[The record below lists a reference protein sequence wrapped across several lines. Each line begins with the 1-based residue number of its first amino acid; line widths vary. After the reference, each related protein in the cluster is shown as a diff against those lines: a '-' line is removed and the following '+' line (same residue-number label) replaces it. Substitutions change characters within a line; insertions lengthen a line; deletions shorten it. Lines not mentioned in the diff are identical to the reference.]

1 MWTTLRT
8 LVCRLP
14 FVLAR
19 RRLDDDMRLEIDAHL
34 ETLTEDFRRQGMSSA
49 EASLAARRQF
59 GSPALLRQDVRE
71 LNSIV
76 WIDHTVQDVRY
87 ALRQLRRQPAFAAI
101 VIVTLALGIGATTA
115 IFSVVEAVLL
125 RPLPYPD
132 AERIVRIFERSAE
145 RTHDTGYQQSLAAV
159 WTRDL
164 PVLRA
169 QVPTLSHVGVFA
181 ELTATVTVEA
191 GDPVRL
197 GGVRVSPAVFD
208 MLGARPA
215 LGRTFLASEEA
226 PSDEPVVVISHS
238 LWQRSFGGRSDV
250 LGRSL
255 TVDGKPFTIVGVMS
269 DAFQFPDGQALFW
282 LPFTLGGRVS
292 RTAPIARI
300 ADGIAIEAAS
310 SNVEA
315 VMQQIRRTEPPAPG
329 ATETSGVP
337 RFELRSIQEHLV
349 GPVRPLIVTLA
360 WAVGFVLL
368 IACVNVANLLLN
380 RNAARRQELALR
392 VALGASHARVVRYAL
407 TETLILATL
416 GGGAGVLFAFGTVS
430 VLRTLGTTLAR
441 RDLTPGVS
449 IPRLDEIH
457 IDATALL
464 FAAGTTLCVGL
475 CVGLLPLIRHTLAR
489 HLAMGMDGLART
501 ANVRSGPSRTGRAM
515 LLVTQ
520 TALATMALIAGGLL
534 AHSFLKLSSVD
545 LGYDPARL
553 LTFTV
558 RSRANAGSVPFF
570 EEVAVRLQALPG
582 VRAAG
587 YAEMLPMVRYR
598 TGGPLTPAQPMP
610 PGTPAPPSPLDM
622 RTVSH
627 DFITAMGMTIVEGRT
642 FRSDDERAVVLNE
655 ALARSGFL
663 GPRALGQRVF
673 VAGHP
678 DPSEVVGIVRDVR
691 QYGLDQEPDPQ
702 VFVDA
707 RQLPLSNPSPYFA
720 VRVEGDPAAL
730 LASAR
735 AAVRELDPAAV
746 IDDVATMQQVV
757 SNALSRPRL
766 FAVLTAAFA
775 VAGAFLAAIGV
786 YGVTAYAVTHRT
798 RELAV
803 RLALG
808 ARPRALLLLIV
819 RHVVAWTLV
828 GLSLGV
834 AGSIALSR
842 YLQGVL
848 FGITPVDPT
857 TFAVV
862 CALFLAIAVLAA
874 LIPARRIAGVDPLL
888 ALRTP

>member
-1 MWTTLRT
+1 
-8 LVCRLP
+8 
-14 FVLAR
+14 
-19 RRLDDDMRLEIDAHL
+19 
-34 ETLTEDFRRQGMSSA
+34 MSSA

-59 GSPALLRQDVRE
+59 GSPALVRQDVRE
-71 LNSIV
+71 MNSIV

-87 ALRQLRRQPAFAAI
+87 ALRQLLRQPVFAGI
-101 VIVTLALGIGATTA
+101 VIVTLALGIGSTTA

-125 RPLPYPD
+125 RPLPYRD
-132 AERIVRIFERSAE
+132 ADRIVRIFEQSAE

-159 WTRDL
+159 WTRDV
-164 PVLRA
+164 PVVRA
-169 QVPTLSHVGVFA
+169 QAPTLSHVGVFS
-181 ELTATVTVEA
+181 ELTATVTPEA
-191 GDPVRL
+191 GDSMRL

-208 MLGARPA
+208 ILGARPA
-215 LGRTFLASEEA
+215 LGRAFLASEEA
-226 PSDEPVVVISHS
+226 PSQELVVVISHS
-238 LWQRSFGGRSDV
+238 LWQRIFGGRSDV

-255 TVDGKPFTIVGVMS
+255 TVDAEPFTVVGVMGE
-269 DAFQFPDGQALFW
+269 AFQFPDGQAQLW
-282 LPFTLGGRVS
+282 LPYTLGGRVS
-292 RTAPIARI
+292 RTAPIARL
-300 ADGIAIEAAS
+300 ADGVAIAAAS

-315 VMQQIRRTEPPAPG
+315 VMQQIRRTEPPSPG
-329 ATETSGVP
+329 APATGGVP

-360 WAVGFVLL
+360 WAVGLVLI
-368 IACVNVANLLLN
+368 IACANVANLLLN

-392 VALGASHARVVRYAL
+392 VALGASHARVVRYVL
-407 TETLILATL
+407 TETLILASC
-416 GGGAGVLFAFGTVS
+416 GGLLGVLFAFGTIS

-449 IPRLDEIH
+449 IPRLAEIQ
-457 IDATALL
+457 IDATALV
-464 FAAGTTLCVGL
+464 FAVGMTLCVGL
-475 CVGLLPLIRHTLAR
+475 SVGLLPLIRHTLPR
-489 HLAMGMDGLART
+489 HLAMGMDGLARL
-501 ANVRSGPSRTGRAM
+501 ANARTGPSRTGRAV

-520 TALATMALIAGGLL
+520 SALATMALVAGGLL
-534 AHSFLKLSSVD
+534 VHSFLKLSSVD
-545 LGYDPARL
+545 LGYEPARL
-553 LTFTV
+553 LTFKV
-558 RSRANAGSVPFF
+558 RSPANAGSVPFF
-570 EEVAVRLQALPG
+570 DEVADRLRALPG

-610 PGTPAPPSPLDM
+610 PGTPAAPSPLDM

-627 DFITAMGMTIVEGRT
+627 DFITAMGMPIVEGRT
-642 FRSDDERAVVLNE
+642 LRREDDGRAVVLNE

-663 GPRALGQRVF
+663 GPRPLGQRVF

-678 DPSEVVGIVRDVR
+678 DPAEVVGIARDVR

-720 VRVEGDPAAL
+720 VRVDGDPAGL
-730 LASAR
+730 VASVR
-735 AAVRELDPAAV
+735 AAVRELDPEAAV
-746 IDDVATMQQVV
+746 DDVAMMQQIV

-766 FAVLTAAFA
+766 FAALTGAFA
-775 VAGAFLAAIGV
+775 IAGAFLAAIGV

-808 ARPRALLLLIV
+808 ARPRAMLFLIV

-828 GLSLGV
+828 GLSVGV

-848 FGITPVDPT
+848 FGITPLDPT
-857 TFAVV
+857 TFAAV
-862 CALFLAIAVLAA
+862 CAGFLGIAVLAA
-874 LIPARRIAGVDPLL
+874 LIPARRIAAVDPLV